1 MSAKIEGMM
10 NSNNLGERIM
20 ENEVLDMK
28 IWAFEALGVKQTFQK
43 VLGAYLE
50 FP

>member
-20 ENEVLDMK
+20 ENGVLDMK